1 MLNPAANRVRRAK
14 KLADNAELIQD
25 SPGLIMPDP
34 AGQGIEFMES
44 LGHGGFL
51 GPEGLYGGQNKIL
64 KAAGRAPG
72 TGAGILRPF
81 QQALEAAMEDA
92 GINLMKSQM
101 HKVKGDPT
109 RLRGVIDYVNN
120 MRGLSSSARLG
131 LTPNQ
136 RLAESM
142 ILLAPRYR
150 RAIASLHADVIQG
163 GLRGGMARQAYA
175 SLFAGT
181 AATYTAFSYA
191 LGAAQGKSEQQ
202 IREQVIRGLN
212 PANREFLLWKV
223 GGSALGVGSKMVS
236 DMRLLAR
243 AASDPGEL
251 GDFTDFNRNTGVR
264 WVRGQLAA
272 APADGWDWLMG
283 ADYLGEPITRDIF
296 GQPKETL
303 KSLGKTLGDD
313 VTFLWVQAAAFEGG
327 TRADR
332 ILKGAGDFFGM
343 RAYPYPGPT
352 YDDVANDLYRGTEG
366 QPKDF
371 DELAPPGSKYYTK
384 EQRKVVEVWG
394 QIQNDEKRQQIEEER
409 QKRKAQSEE
418 VKKDIYLDPN
428 WRRKIGRLRER
439 FQ

>member
-1 MLNPAANRVRRAK
+1 
-14 KLADNAELIQD
+14 
-25 SPGLIMPDP
+25 
-34 AGQGIEFMES
+34 
-44 LGHGGFL
+44 
-51 GPEGLYGGQNKIL
+51 
-64 KAAGRAPG
+64 
-72 TGAGILRPF
+72 
-81 QQALEAAMEDA
+81 
-92 GINLMKSQM
+92 
-101 HKVKGDPT
+101 
-109 RLRGVIDYVNN
+109 
-120 MRGLSSSARLG
+120 
-131 LTPNQ
+131 
-136 RLAESM
+136 
-142 ILLAPRYR
+142 
-150 RAIASLHADVIQG
+150 
-163 GLRGGMARQAYA
+163 
-175 SLFAGT
+175 
-181 AATYTAFSYA
+181 
-191 LGAAQGKSEQQ
+191 
-202 IREQVIRGLN
+202 
-212 PANREFLLWKV
+212 
-223 GGSALGVGSKMVS
+223 
-236 DMRLLAR
+236 
-243 AASDPGEL
+243 
-251 GDFTDFNRNTGVR
+251 
-264 WVRGQLAA
+264 
-272 APADGWDWLMG
+272 MG

>member
-1 MLNPAANRVRRAK
+1 
-14 KLADNAELIQD
+14 
-25 SPGLIMPDP
+25 
-34 AGQGIEFMES
+34 
-44 LGHGGFL
+44 
-51 GPEGLYGGQNKIL
+51 
-64 KAAGRAPG
+64 
-72 TGAGILRPF
+72 
-81 QQALEAAMEDA
+81 
-92 GINLMKSQM
+92 MKSQM
-101 HKVKGDPT
+101 HKVQGDPT

-191 LGAAQGKSEQQ
+191 LGAAQGKTEQQ

-264 WVRGQLAA
+264 WVRSQLAA

-303 KSLGKTLGDD
+303 KSLGKTLGED
-313 VTFLWVQAAAFEGG
+313 VTFLWLQAAAFEGG

-332 ILKGAGDFFGM
+332 ILKGGADFFGA

-352 YDDVANDLYRGTEG
+352 YDDVANEMYG
-366 QPKDF
+366 KDF
-371 DELAPPGSKYYTK
+371 DELAPPGSKFHSAA
-384 EQRKVVEVWG
+384 QRKVVEQWG
-394 QIQNDEKRQQIEEER
+394 LINSDERRQQLEEER

-418 VKKDIYLDPN
+418 VKKDLHLDPN

-439 FQ
+439 YR